1 MILALAASMSLMQ
14 ASSPQRI
21 SFEGSTGPGKG
32 KHIVLLSGDEEYR
45 SEEAL
50 PQLAQILAK
59 RFGFKCTVL
68 FSLNDKG
75 EIDPTRVDNEPGIE
89 ALDSAD
95 LCIMLV
101 RFRRWPDSQMSHFA
115 NYLKSGKPVIGIRTS
130 THAFDYPA
138 DSNSP
143 FKDFGWQSKAWPGGF
158 GKQVLGENWV
168 SHWGNH
174 KVQATLAIPEKAQAN
189 HEILSGVGDSFVT
202 TDVYEAAPPAD
213 ATILM
218 RGKVLEGMKATDEPA
233 VGKKKTSMGVEQDL
247 NDPMMPVAW
256 TRIYDGKNRI
266 FTTTMGSSLDLLD
279 PNFRRLLVNAV
290 FWGLGAKAPNR
301 MSVDLVGKYEPS
313 MYGFGDFKK
322 GVKPA
327 DLQISSK

>member
-1 MILALAASMSLMQ
+1 
-14 ASSPQRI
+14 
-21 SFEGSTGPGKG
+21 
-32 KHIVLLSGDEEYR
+32 
-45 SEEAL
+45 
-50 PQLAQILAK
+50 
-59 RFGFKCTVL
+59 
-68 FSLNDKG
+68 
-75 EIDPTRVDNEPGIE
+75 
-89 ALDSAD
+89 
-95 LCIMLV
+95 
-101 RFRRWPDSQMSHFA
+101 
-115 NYLKSGKPVIGIRTS
+115 
-130 THAFDYPA
+130 
-138 DSNSP
+138 
-143 FKDFGWQSKAWPGGF
+143 
-158 GKQVLGENWV
+158 LGENWV

-189 HEILSGVGDSFVT
+189 HEILRGVGDIFVT

-218 RGKVLEGMKATDEPA
+218 RGKVLAGMKATDEPA
-233 VGKKKTSMGVEQDL
+233 VGKKKTSAGVEQDL

-301 MSVDLVGKYEPS
+301 MSVDVVGKYKPS
-313 MYGFGDFKK
+313 MYGFGGFKK

-327 DLQISSK
+327 DLQITSK